1 MAVRRGALMAAAD
14 DVVRIQLINPGTEH
28 LYGSDPDTFAESQTA
43 LLAPGVTVRVFLP
56 SRGTPRDYKFSW
68 YVSRPD
74 IHWEFKGTYAAAW
87 EAAAKQRASEAAD
100 ILAATSNETPQTAAN
115 GQWWPTSGA
124 QS

>member
-1 MAVRRGALMAAAD
+1 MAVRRGALMAATD
-14 DVVRIQLINPGTEH
+14 DVVRIQLINPGTEN
-28 LYGSDPDTFAESQTA
+28 LYGSDPDTFAENQTA

-56 SRGTPRDYKFSW
+56 SRGTPRDYTFSW

-74 IHWEFKGTYAAAW
+74 IRWEFKGTYAAAW

-100 ILAATSNETPQTAAN
+100 ILAATTNKTPQTAAN
-115 GQWWPTSGA
+115 GQWWPTSGT